1 MCKIDCANCPLNSS
15 NNGTNGMTSCSDFET
30 FYPEKAIAIV
40 QKWSDE
46 HPQRTYLTEFLKHYP
61 NAQLKTVKDMQV
73 DHIQSVY
80 WYNGANDIENYNSA
94 CRMCNFY
101 KSTRTVEDLK
111 KELGKLLSRL
121 EKVFI
126 FRLAVKYG
134 LIQKTDNPIEFYFEK
149 QNKTGKES
157 EK

>member
-1 MCKIDCANCPLNSS
+1 MNISEVKRNL
-15 NNGTNGMTSCSDFET
+15 E
-30 FYPEKAIAIV
+30 
-40 QKWSDE
+40 
-46 HPQRTYLTEFLKHYP
+46 RTVL
-61 NAQLKTVKDMQV
+61 
-73 DHIQSVY
+73 
-80 WYNGANDIENYNSA
+80 YNGANDIENYNPA

-101 KSTRTVEDLK
+101 KSTRTVEDFK
-111 KELGKLLSRL
+111 KALGKLLSRL

>member
-1 MCKIDCANCPLNSS
+1 MTEQMTLKISTLLVECAIS
-15 NNGTNGMTSCSDFET
+15 TNRQG
-30 FYPEKAIAIV
+30 
-40 QKWSDE
+40 
-46 HPQRTYLTEFLKHYP
+46 
-61 NAQLKTVKDMQV
+61 
-73 DHIQSVY
+73 QSK
-80 WYNGANDIENYNSA
+80 I
-94 CRMCNFY
+94 
-101 KSTRTVEDLK
+101 LK

-134 LIQKTDNPIEFYFEK
+134 LIKKTDNPIEFYFEK

>member
-1 MCKIDCANCPLNSS
+1 
-15 NNGTNGMTSCSDFET
+15 
-30 FYPEKAIAIV
+30 
-40 QKWSDE
+40 
-46 HPQRTYLTEFLKHYP
+46 
-61 NAQLKTVKDMQV
+61 MQV

-80 WYNGANDIENYNSA
+80 WYNGANDIENYNPA

-101 KSTRTVEDLK
+101 KSTMTIDDFRK
-111 KELGKLLSRL
+111 QLGKLLLRL

-126 FRLAVKYG
+126 FRLAVKYE

-157 EK
+157 EKNDD

>member
-1 MCKIDCANCPLNSS
+1 M
-15 NNGTNGMTSCSDFET
+15 
-30 FYPEKAIAIV
+30 IA
-40 QKWSDE
+40 E
-46 HPQRTYLTEFLKHYP
+46 
-61 NAQLKTVKDMQV
+61 KTVTALSVGISRLRRVIWLSQRKSISKATRLKVYEKYGGRCAYCGCTLELKDMQV

-80 WYNGANDIENYNSA
+80 WYNGANDIENYNPA

-149 QNKTGKES
+149 QNKTGKER